1 MANVD
6 QFEAETELTT
16 ERSGLLAAPSQ
27 AISKVRETIDQPGFR
42 RAFPTLLASLTA
54 VAAVILYISMQKPE
68 MTTLYSS
75 VSESEK
81 SKIIASLQNMG
92 IEIQVDPVTGDL
104 LVPASVY
111 HQARIS
117 LAAQGLPEFSGGGFD
132 SLENMPLG
140 ISRSV
145 EGMKLRQAQ
154 EAELGRSVAEISSI
168 QSARVHL
175 AIPEKS
181 VFVRDQTPPTASVFV
196 NLKNGRKLN
205 QTQVLAITNLVSSSV
220 PALSPSN
227 VSIIDQFGN
236 LLSNSPDDPDQALA
250 DSQLEYRMRLE
261 NIYRNR
267 IQSLVTPIV
276 GSGNVNAQVNLEI
289 DFTRKEV
296 SQEIVDPDTIAIRS
310 EQNSLNV
317 TAKKDAVGI
326 PGAISNEPPQEAV
339 VNQEQNQAG
348 LALSNNENQ
357 EEQEKF
363 ETKSSTDLKNY
374 EVSKTYETV
383 KNPSNLITRIDAALL
398 IRDRKVIN
406 PDTGEETFEPVPAE
420 VITQVENLVK
430 SALGIKPERGDTL
443 TVTSQPFVEEFKG
456 FVTKWYEGAWFRSMV
471 EKTLLVLLI
480 GIVALGVVRPMLN
493 KILVPTA
500 STNSVMELYAEAETM
515 AEVAAKRATETEAV
529 EVDEGESLDEIK
541 AKLKPKKKGGIS
553 ADMLDTANTYD
564 DKVALRR
571 IATLETVEPGA
582 IKELERVMKAKFAAN
597 TSLRASQI
605 GGVKAAAKI
614 MNFTKTEM
622 EARILNAIKKEDRDL
637 MAEIQ
642 DNMFVFENLGGSDER
657 SFRPF

>member
-564 DKVALRR
+564 DKVALVR
-571 IATLETVEPGA
+571 IIVTDEAGRVANVFKQMMREDLEVL
-582 IKELERVMKAKFAAN
+582 K
-597 TSLRASQI
+597 
-605 GGVKAAAKI
+605 
-614 MNFTKTEM
+614 
-622 EARILNAIKKEDRDL
+622 
-637 MAEIQ
+637 
-642 DNMFVFENLGGSDER
+642 
-657 SFRPF
+657 

>member
-6 QFEAETELTT
+6 QFEAETAQDTQRT
-16 ERSGLLAAPSQ
+16 SLLAAPTQ
-27 AISKVRETIDQPGFR
+27 ALAKVRETMEQPGFR

-75 VSESEK
+75 VSETEK
-81 SKIIASLQNMG
+81 SKIIDSLQNMG
-92 IEIQVDPVTGDL
+92 IEIQLDPATGEL
-104 LVPASVY
+104 MVPTNVY

-117 LAAQGLPEFSGGGFD
+117 LAAQGLPEYSGGSFG

-145 EGMKLRQAQ
+145 EGLKLRQAQ
-154 EAELGRSVAEISSI
+154 EAELGKSITEISSI

-175 AIPEKS
+175 ALPEKS

-196 NLKNGRKLN
+196 SLKNGRKID

-220 PALSPSN
+220 PAMSPSK

-267 IQSLVTPIV
+267 IKSLVTPIV
-276 GSGNVNAQVNLEI
+276 GSGNINAQVNIEI
-289 DFTRKEV
+289 DFTRKEI
-296 SQEIVDPDTIAIRS
+296 SQEIVDPDTTATLS

-326 PGAISNEPPQEAV
+326 PGAIANEPPQEAT

-348 LALSNNENQ
+348 LAAQVGTGNQ
-357 EEQEKF
+357 VEEEKF
-363 ETKSSTDLKNY
+363 ETKSSTNLKNY

-383 KNPSNLITRIDAALL
+383 KNSSNLITRIDAALL
-398 IRDRKVIN
+398 IRDRTVIS
-406 PDTGEETFEPVPAE
+406 PDTGEEISEPVSAE

-430 SALGIKPERGDTL
+430 SALGIKPERGDSL
-443 TVTSQPFVEEFKG
+443 TVTSQPFVEEFQG
-456 FVTKWYEGAWFRSMV
+456 FVTKWYEGVWFRSIV

-480 GIVALGVVRPMLN
+480 GVVALGVVRPMLN

-500 STNSVMELYAEAETM
+500 STNSVVELYAEAETM
-515 AEVAAKRATETEAV
+515 AAVAAKRATETEAV

-564 DKVALRR
+564 DKVALVR
-571 IATLETVEPGA
+571 IIVTDEAGRVANVFKQLMREDLEVL
-582 IKELERVMKAKFAAN
+582 K
-597 TSLRASQI
+597 
-605 GGVKAAAKI
+605 
-614 MNFTKTEM
+614 
-622 EARILNAIKKEDRDL
+622 
-637 MAEIQ
+637 
-642 DNMFVFENLGGSDER
+642 
-657 SFRPF
+657 

>member
-6 QFEAETELTT
+6 QFEAETAQDTQRT
-16 ERSGLLAAPSQ
+16 SLLAAPTQ
-27 AISKVRETIDQPGFR
+27 ALAKVRETMEQPGFR

-75 VSESEK
+75 VSETEK
-81 SKIIASLQNMG
+81 SKIIDSLQNMG
-92 IEIQVDPVTGDL
+92 IEIQLDPATGEL
-104 LVPASVY
+104 MVPANVY

-117 LAAQGLPEFSGGGFD
+117 LAAQGLPEYSGGSFG

-145 EGMKLRQAQ
+145 EGLKLRQAQ
-154 EAELGRSVAEISSI
+154 EAELGKSITEISSI

-175 AIPEKS
+175 ALPEKS

-196 NLKNGRKLN
+196 NLKNGRKLD
-205 QTQVLAITNLVSSSV
+205 QAQVLAITNLVSSSV
-220 PALSPSN
+220 PAMSPSN

-267 IQSLVTPIV
+267 IKSLVTPIV
-276 GSGNVNAQVNLEI
+276 GSGNINAQVNIEI
-289 DFTRKEV
+289 DFTRKEI
-296 SQEIVDPDTIAIRS
+296 SQEIVDPDTTATLS

-326 PGAISNEPPQEAV
+326 PGAIANEPPQEAT

-348 LALSNNENQ
+348 LAAQVGTGNQ
-357 EEQEKF
+357 VEEEKF
-363 ETKSSTDLKNY
+363 ETKSSTNLKNY
-374 EVSKTYETV
+374 EISKTYETV
-383 KNPSNLITRIDAALL
+383 IFSSNLITRIDAALL
-398 IRDRKVIN
+398 IRDRTVIS
-406 PDTGEETFEPVPAE
+406 PDTGEEISEPVSAE

-430 SALGIKPERGDTL
+430 SALGIKPERGDSL
-443 TVTSQPFVEEFKG
+443 TVTSQPFVEEFQG
-456 FVTKWYEGAWFRSMV
+456 FVTKWYEGVWFRSIV
-471 EKTLLVLLI
+471 EKSLLVLLI
-480 GIVALGVVRPMLN
+480 GVVALGVVRPMLN

-500 STNSVMELYAEAETM
+500 STNSVVELYAEAETM
-515 AEVAAKRATETEAV
+515 AAVAAKRATETEAV

-564 DKVALRR
+564 DKVALVR
-571 IATLETVEPGA
+571 IIVTDEAGRVANVFKQLMREDLEVL
-582 IKELERVMKAKFAAN
+582 K
-597 TSLRASQI
+597 
-605 GGVKAAAKI
+605 
-614 MNFTKTEM
+614 
-622 EARILNAIKKEDRDL
+622 
-637 MAEIQ
+637 
-642 DNMFVFENLGGSDER
+642 
-657 SFRPF
+657 

>member
-6 QFEAETELTT
+6 QFEDENVVAAQRT
-16 ERSGLLAAPSQ
+16 GLLAAPTQ
-27 AISKVRETIDQPGFR
+27 ALSKVRETLDQPGFR
-42 RAFPTLLASLTA
+42 RAFPTLLATLTA
-54 VAAVILYISMQKPE
+54 VAAVILYISMQQPT

-75 VSESEK
+75 VSEAEK
-81 SKIIASLQNMG
+81 SKIIDSLKNMG
-92 IEIQVDPVTGDL
+92 IEVQLDPVTGEI
-104 LVPASVY
+104 LVPGNVY

-117 LAAQGLPEFSGGGFD
+117 LAAQGLPEYSGGGFD
-132 SLENMPLG
+132 ALDNMPLG

-145 EGMKLRQAQ
+145 EGVKLRQAQ
-154 EAELGRSVAEISSI
+154 EAELSKSITEISSI

-175 AIPEKS
+175 ALPEKS

-196 NLKNGRKLN
+196 SLKNGRKLD

-220 PALSPSN
+220 PAMSPSN

-236 LLSNSPDDPDQALA
+236 LLSNAPDDPDQALA
-250 DSQLEYRMRLE
+250 DSQLEYRMKLE

-276 GSGNVNAQVNLEI
+276 GAGNVNAQVNLEI
-289 DFTRKEV
+289 DFTRKEI
-296 SQEIVDPDTIAIRS
+296 SQEIVDPDTVATLS

-317 TAKKDAVGI
+317 TAKKDSVGI
-326 PGAISNEPPQEAV
+326 PGAISNEPPQEAT

-348 LALSNNENQ
+348 LAANNAQ
-357 EEQEKF
+357 GEEEKF
-363 ETKSSTDLKNY
+363 ETKSSTNLKNY

-398 IRDRKVIN
+398 IRDRKVVN
-406 PDTGEETFEPVPAE
+406 PDTGLETFEPVPQE

-430 SALGIKPERGDTL
+430 SALGIKQERGDSL
-443 TVTSQPFVEEFKG
+443 TVTSQPFVEEFDG

-480 GIVALGVVRPMLN
+480 GVVALGVVRPMLN

-500 STNSVMELYAEAETM
+500 STNSVMELYAEAENM

-541 AKLKPKKKGGIS
+541 AKLKPKKKAGVS

-564 DKVALRR
+564 DKVALVR
-571 IATLETVEPGA
+571 IIVTEEASRVANVFKQLMREDLEV
-582 IKELERVMKAKFAAN
+582 
-597 TSLRASQI
+597 
-605 GGVKAAAKI
+605 VK
-614 MNFTKTEM
+614 
-622 EARILNAIKKEDRDL
+622 
-637 MAEIQ
+637 
-642 DNMFVFENLGGSDER
+642 
-657 SFRPF
+657 

>member
-205 QTQVLAITNLVSSSV
+205 QTQVVAITNLVSSSV

-276 GSGNVNAQVNLEI
+276 GSGNINAQVNLEI
-289 DFTRKEV
+289 DFTRKEI

-456 FVTKWYEGAWFRSMV
+456 FVTQWYEGAWFRSMV

-564 DKVALRR
+564 DKVALVR
-571 IATLETVEPGA
+571 IIVTDEAGRVANVFKQMMREDLEVL
-582 IKELERVMKAKFAAN
+582 K
-597 TSLRASQI
+597 
-605 GGVKAAAKI
+605 
-614 MNFTKTEM
+614 
-622 EARILNAIKKEDRDL
+622 
-637 MAEIQ
+637 
-642 DNMFVFENLGGSDER
+642 
-657 SFRPF
+657 

>member
-205 QTQVLAITNLVSSSV
+205 QTQVVAITNLVSSSV

-276 GSGNVNAQVNLEI
+276 GSGNINAQVNLEI

-296 SQEIVDPDTIAIRS
+296 SQEIVDPDTIAVRS

-357 EEQEKF
+357 EDQEKF

-456 FVTKWYEGAWFRSMV
+456 FVTQWYEGAWFRSMV

-564 DKVALRR
+564 DKVALVR
-571 IATLETVEPGA
+571 IIVTDEAGRVANVFKQMMREDLEVL
-582 IKELERVMKAKFAAN
+582 K
-597 TSLRASQI
+597 
-605 GGVKAAAKI
+605 
-614 MNFTKTEM
+614 
-622 EARILNAIKKEDRDL
+622 
-637 MAEIQ
+637 
-642 DNMFVFENLGGSDER
+642 
-657 SFRPF
+657 

>member
-6 QFEAETELTT
+6 QFEAENALNTQ
-16 ERSGLLAAPSQ
+16 RNGLLAAPTQ
-27 AISKVRETIDQPGFR
+27 ALAKVRETIEQPGFR

-68 MTTLYSS
+68 MTTLFSS
-75 VSESEK
+75 VSEAEK
-81 SKIIASLQNMG
+81 SKIIDSLKNMG
-92 IEIQVDPVTGDL
+92 IEIQVDPVTGEL
-104 LVPASVY
+104 LVPGDVY

-145 EGMKLRQAQ
+145 EGVRLRQAQ
-154 EAELGRSVAEISSI
+154 EAELGKSITEISSI

-175 AIPEKS
+175 ALPEKS

-196 NLKNGRKLN
+196 SLKNGRKLD
-205 QTQVLAITNLVSSSV
+205 QTQVLAVTNLVSSSV
-220 PALSPSN
+220 PAMNPSN

-236 LLSNSPDDPDQALA
+236 LLSNAPDDPDQALA

-276 GSGNVNAQVNLEI
+276 GSGNVNAQVNIEI
-289 DFTRKEV
+289 DFTRKEI
-296 SQEIVDPDTIAIRS
+296 SQEIVDPDTVATLS

-326 PGAISNEPPQEAV
+326 PGAISNEPPQEAA

-348 LALSNNENQ
+348 LASNDNQ
-357 EEQEKF
+357 SEPEKF
-363 ETKSSTDLKNY
+363 ETKSSTNLKNY

-383 KNPSNLITRIDAALL
+383 RNSSNLITRIDAAIL

-406 PDTGEETFEPVPAE
+406 PDTGEEVSEPVPAE

-430 SALGIKPERGDTL
+430 SALGIKQDRGDSL
-443 TVTSQPFVEEFKG
+443 TVSSQPFVEEFDG
-456 FVTKWYEGAWFRSMV
+456 FVSKWYEGAWFRSIV

-480 GIVALGVVRPMLN
+480 GVVALGVVRPMLN

-564 DKVALRR
+564 DKVALVR
-571 IATLETVEPGA
+571 IIVTDEAGRVANVFKQLMREDLEVL
-582 IKELERVMKAKFAAN
+582 K
-597 TSLRASQI
+597 
-605 GGVKAAAKI
+605 
-614 MNFTKTEM
+614 
-622 EARILNAIKKEDRDL
+622 
-637 MAEIQ
+637 
-642 DNMFVFENLGGSDER
+642 
-657 SFRPF
+657 

>member
-6 QFEAETELTT
+6 QFEAETAQDTQRT
-16 ERSGLLAAPSQ
+16 SLLAAPTQ
-27 AISKVRETIDQPGFR
+27 ALAKVRETMEQPGFR

-75 VSESEK
+75 VSETEK
-81 SKIIASLQNMG
+81 SKIIDSLQNMG
-92 IEIQVDPVTGDL
+92 IEIQLDPATGEL
-104 LVPASVY
+104 MVPTNVY

-117 LAAQGLPEFSGGGFD
+117 LAAQGLPEYSGGGFG

-145 EGMKLRQAQ
+145 EGLKLRQAQ
-154 EAELGRSVAEISSI
+154 EAELGKSITEISSI

-175 AIPEKS
+175 ALPEKS

-196 NLKNGRKLN
+196 NLKNGRKLD
-205 QTQVLAITNLVSSSV
+205 QAQVLAITNLVSSSV
-220 PALSPSN
+220 PAMSPSN

-267 IQSLVTPIV
+267 IKSLVTPIV
-276 GSGNVNAQVNLEI
+276 GSGNINAQVNIEI
-289 DFTRKEV
+289 DFTRKEI
-296 SQEIVDPDTIAIRS
+296 SQEIVDPDTTATLS

-326 PGAISNEPPQEAV
+326 PGAIANEPPQEAT

-348 LALSNNENQ
+348 LAAQVGTGNQ
-357 EEQEKF
+357 VEEEKF
-363 ETKSSTDLKNY
+363 ETKSSTNLKNY
-374 EVSKTYETV
+374 EISKTYETV
-383 KNPSNLITRIDAALL
+383 KNSSNLITRIDAALL
-398 IRDRKVIN
+398 IRDRTVIS
-406 PDTGEETFEPVPAE
+406 PDTGEEISEPVSAE

-430 SALGIKPERGDTL
+430 SALGIKPERGDSL
-443 TVTSQPFVEEFKG
+443 TVTSQPFVDEFQG
-456 FVTKWYEGAWFRSMV
+456 FVTKWYEGVWFRSIV

-480 GIVALGVVRPMLN
+480 GVVALGVVRPMLN

-500 STNSVMELYAEAETM
+500 STNSVVELYAEAETM
-515 AEVAAKRATETEAV
+515 AAVAAKRATETEAV

-564 DKVALRR
+564 DKVALVR
-571 IATLETVEPGA
+571 IIVTDEAGRVANVFKQLMREDLEVL
-582 IKELERVMKAKFAAN
+582 K
-597 TSLRASQI
+597 
-605 GGVKAAAKI
+605 
-614 MNFTKTEM
+614 
-622 EARILNAIKKEDRDL
+622 
-637 MAEIQ
+637 
-642 DNMFVFENLGGSDER
+642 
-657 SFRPF
+657 

>member
-6 QFEAETELTT
+6 QFEAENALTT
-16 ERSGLLAAPSQ
+16 ERTGFLAAPTQ
-27 AISKVRETIDQPGFR
+27 ALSKVRETLDQPGFR
-42 RAFPTLLASLTA
+42 RAFPMLLASLTA
-54 VAAVILYISMQKPE
+54 IAAVILYVSMQQPT

-81 SKIIASLQNMG
+81 SKIIDSLKNMG
-92 IEIQVDPVTGDL
+92 IEVQLDPVTGDI
-104 LVPASVY
+104 LVPGDVY

-117 LAAQGLPEFSGGGFD
+117 LAAQGLPEYAGGGFD
-132 SLENMPLG
+132 TLDNMPLG

-145 EGMKLRQAQ
+145 EGVKLRQAQ
-154 EAELGRSVAEISSI
+154 EVELSKSITEISSI
-168 QSARVHL
+168 KSARVHL
-175 AIPEKS
+175 ALPEKS
-181 VFVRDQTPPTASVFV
+181 VFVRDQMPPTASVFV
-196 NLKNGRKLN
+196 SLKNGRKLD

-220 PALSPSN
+220 PAMSPSN

-236 LLSNSPDDPDQALA
+236 LLSNAPDDPDQALA
-250 DSQLEYRMRLE
+250 DSQLEYRMKLE

-276 GSGNVNAQVNLEI
+276 GAGNVNAQVNLEI

-296 SQEIVDPDTIAIRS
+296 SQEIVDPDTIATLS

-317 TAKKDAVGI
+317 TAKKDSVGI
-326 PGAISNEPPQEAV
+326 PGAISNEPPQEAT
-339 VNQEQNQAG
+339 VNQQQNQAG
-348 LALSNNENQ
+348 VATNEAQ
-357 EEQEKF
+357 REEEKF
-363 ETKSSTDLKNY
+363 ETKSSTNLRNY

-406 PDTGEETFEPVPAE
+406 PDTGLETYEPVPEE

-430 SALGIKPERGDTL
+430 SALGIKEERGDSL
-443 TVTSQPFVEEFKG
+443 TVTSQPFVEEFEG
-456 FVTKWYEGAWFRSMV
+456 FVTKWYEGQWFRSIV
-471 EKTLLVLLI
+471 EKSLLVLLI
-480 GIVALGVVRPMLN
+480 GVVALGVVRPMLN

-541 AKLKPKKKGGIS
+541 AKLKPKKKAGVS

-564 DKVALRR
+564 DKVALVR
-571 IATLETVEPGA
+571 IIVTEEASRVANVFKQLMREDLEVL
-582 IKELERVMKAKFAAN
+582 K
-597 TSLRASQI
+597 
-605 GGVKAAAKI
+605 
-614 MNFTKTEM
+614 
-622 EARILNAIKKEDRDL
+622 
-637 MAEIQ
+637 
-642 DNMFVFENLGGSDER
+642 
-657 SFRPF
+657 

>member
-6 QFEAETELTT
+6 QFEAETALTT
-16 ERSGLLAAPSQ
+16 ARSGLLAAPSQ
-27 AISKVRETIDQPGFR
+27 AIAKIRETIEQPGFR

-75 VSESEK
+75 VSETEK
-81 SKIIASLQNMG
+81 SKIIDSLKNMG
-92 IEIQVDPVTGDL
+92 IEIQLDPVTGEL
-104 LVPASVY
+104 LVPANAY

-117 LAAQGLPEFSGGGFD
+117 LAAQGLPEYSGGGFD
-132 SLENMPLG
+132 SLDNMPLG

-145 EGMKLRQAQ
+145 EGVKLRQAQ
-154 EAELGRSVAEISSI
+154 EAELGKSITEISSI

-175 AIPEKS
+175 ALPEKS

-196 NLKNGRKLN
+196 SLKNGRKLD

-220 PALSPSN
+220 PGMSPSN

-236 LLSNSPDDPDQALA
+236 LLSNAPDDPDQALA

-276 GSGNVNAQVNLEI
+276 GSGNINAQVNLEI
-289 DFTRKEV
+289 DFTRKEI
-296 SQEIVDPDTIAIRS
+296 SQEIVDPDTVATLS

-326 PGAISNEPPQEAV
+326 PGAIANEPPQEAT

-348 LALSNNENQ
+348 LASNDNKA
-357 EEQEKF
+357 EQEKF
-363 ETKSSTDLKNY
+363 ETKSSTNLKNY

-383 KNPSNLITRIDAALL
+383 KNSSNLITRIDAALL

-406 PDTGEETFEPVPAE
+406 PDTGEETSEPVPAE

-430 SALGIKPERGDTL
+430 SALGIKPERGDSL
-443 TVTSQPFVEEFKG
+443 TVTSQPFVEEFQG
-456 FVTKWYEGAWFRSMV
+456 FVSKWYEGAWFRSMV

-480 GIVALGVVRPMLN
+480 GVVALGVVRPMLN

-564 DKVALRR
+564 DKVALVR
-571 IATLETVEPGA
+571 IIVTDEAGRVANVFKQMMREDLEVL
-582 IKELERVMKAKFAAN
+582 K
-597 TSLRASQI
+597 
-605 GGVKAAAKI
+605 
-614 MNFTKTEM
+614 
-622 EARILNAIKKEDRDL
+622 
-637 MAEIQ
+637 
-642 DNMFVFENLGGSDER
+642 
-657 SFRPF
+657 

>member
-6 QFEAETELTT
+6 QFEAETALTT
-16 ERSGLLAAPSQ
+16 ARGGLLAAPSQ
-27 AISKVRETIDQPGFR
+27 AISKIRETIDQPGFR

-54 VAAVILYISMQKPE
+54 VAAVVLYISMQKPE

-75 VSESEK
+75 VSETEK
-81 SKIIASLQNMG
+81 SKIIDSLQNMG
-92 IEIQVDPVTGDL
+92 IEIQLDPATGEL
-104 LVPASVY
+104 MVPANVY

-117 LAAQGLPEFSGGGFD
+117 LAAQGLPEYSGGGFG

-145 EGMKLRQAQ
+145 EGLKLRQAQ
-154 EAELGRSVAEISSI
+154 EAELGKSITEISSI

-175 AIPEKS
+175 ALPEKS

-196 NLKNGRKLN
+196 NLKNGRKLD
-205 QTQVLAITNLVSSSV
+205 QAQVLAITNLVSSSV
-220 PALSPSN
+220 PAMSPSN

-267 IQSLVTPIV
+267 IKSLVTPIV
-276 GSGNVNAQVNLEI
+276 GSGNINAQVNIEI
-289 DFTRKEV
+289 DFTRKEI
-296 SQEIVDPDTIAIRS
+296 SQEIVDPDTIATLS

-326 PGAISNEPPQEAV
+326 PGAIANEPPQEAT

-348 LALSNNENQ
+348 LAAQVGTGNQ
-357 EEQEKF
+357 VEEEKF
-363 ETKSSTDLKNY
+363 ETKSSTNLKNY

-383 KNPSNLITRIDAALL
+383 KNSSNLITRIDAALL
-398 IRDRKVIN
+398 IRDRTVIS
-406 PDTGEETFEPVPAE
+406 PDTGEEISEPVSAE

-430 SALGIKPERGDTL
+430 SALGIKPERGDSL
-443 TVTSQPFVEEFKG
+443 TVTSQPFVEEFEG
-456 FVTKWYEGAWFRSMV
+456 FVTKWYEGAWFRSIV

-480 GIVALGVVRPMLN
+480 GVVALGVVRPMLN

-500 STNSVMELYAEAETM
+500 STNSVTELYAEAETM
-515 AEVAAKRATETEAV
+515 AMVAAKRATETEAV

-564 DKVALRR
+564 DKVALVR
-571 IATLETVEPGA
+571 IIVTDEAGRVANVFKQLMREDLEVL
-582 IKELERVMKAKFAAN
+582 K
-597 TSLRASQI
+597 
-605 GGVKAAAKI
+605 
-614 MNFTKTEM
+614 
-622 EARILNAIKKEDRDL
+622 
-637 MAEIQ
+637 
-642 DNMFVFENLGGSDER
+642 
-657 SFRPF
+657 

>member
-6 QFEAETELTT
+6 QFEAETAQDTQRT
-16 ERSGLLAAPSQ
+16 SLLAAPTQ
-27 AISKVRETIDQPGFR
+27 ALAKVRETMEQPGFR

-75 VSESEK
+75 VSETEK
-81 SKIIASLQNMG
+81 SKIIDSLQNMG
-92 IEIQVDPVTGDL
+92 IEIQLDPATGEL
-104 LVPASVY
+104 MVPTNVY

-117 LAAQGLPEFSGGGFD
+117 LAAQGLPEYSGGGFG

-140 ISRSV
+140 VSRSV
-145 EGMKLRQAQ
+145 EGLKLRQAQ
-154 EAELGRSVAEISSI
+154 EAELGKSITEISSI

-175 AIPEKS
+175 ALPEKS

-196 NLKNGRKLN
+196 SLKNGRKID

-220 PALSPSN
+220 PAMSPSN

-267 IQSLVTPIV
+267 IKSLVTPIV
-276 GSGNVNAQVNLEI
+276 GSGNINAQVNIEI
-289 DFTRKEV
+289 DFTRKEI
-296 SQEIVDPDTIAIRS
+296 SQEIVDPDTIATLS

-326 PGAISNEPPQEAV
+326 PGAIANEPPQEAT

-348 LALSNNENQ
+348 LAAQVGTGNQ
-357 EEQEKF
+357 VEEEKF
-363 ETKSSTDLKNY
+363 ETKSSTNLKNY

-383 KNPSNLITRIDAALL
+383 KNSSNLITRIDAALL
-398 IRDRKVIN
+398 IRDRTVIS
-406 PDTGEETFEPVPAE
+406 PDTGEEISEPVSAE

-430 SALGIKPERGDTL
+430 SALGIKPERGDSL
-443 TVTSQPFVEEFKG
+443 TVTSQPFVEEFQG
-456 FVTKWYEGAWFRSMV
+456 FVTKWYEGVWFRSIV

-480 GIVALGVVRPMLN
+480 GVVALGVVRPMLN

-500 STNSVMELYAEAETM
+500 STNSVVELYAEAETM
-515 AEVAAKRATETEAV
+515 AAVAAKRATETEAV

-564 DKVALRR
+564 DKVALVR
-571 IATLETVEPGA
+571 IIVTDEAGRVANVFKQLMREDLEVL
-582 IKELERVMKAKFAAN
+582 K
-597 TSLRASQI
+597 
-605 GGVKAAAKI
+605 
-614 MNFTKTEM
+614 
-622 EARILNAIKKEDRDL
+622 
-637 MAEIQ
+637 
-642 DNMFVFENLGGSDER
+642 
-657 SFRPF
+657 

>member
-205 QTQVLAITNLVSSSV
+205 QTQVVAITNLVSSSV
-220 PALSPSN
+220 PGLSPSN

-276 GSGNVNAQVNLEI
+276 GSGNINAQVNLEI

-326 PGAISNEPPQEAV
+326 PGAISNEPPQEAT

-348 LALSNNENQ
+348 LALSSNENQ
-357 EEQEKF
+357 EDLEKF

-406 PDTGEETFEPVPAE
+406 PDTGEETFEPVAPE

-564 DKVALRR
+564 DKVALVR
-571 IATLETVEPGA
+571 IIVTDEAGRVANVFKQMMREDLEVL
-582 IKELERVMKAKFAAN
+582 K
-597 TSLRASQI
+597 
-605 GGVKAAAKI
+605 
-614 MNFTKTEM
+614 
-622 EARILNAIKKEDRDL
+622 
-637 MAEIQ
+637 
-642 DNMFVFENLGGSDER
+642 
-657 SFRPF
+657 

>member
-6 QFEAETELTT
+6 QFEAETAQDTQRT
-16 ERSGLLAAPSQ
+16 SLLAAPTQ
-27 AISKVRETIDQPGFR
+27 ALAKVRETMEQPGFR

-75 VSESEK
+75 VSETEK
-81 SKIIASLQNMG
+81 SKIIDSLQNMG
-92 IEIQVDPVTGDL
+92 IEIQLDPATGEL
-104 LVPASVY
+104 MVPTNVY

-117 LAAQGLPEFSGGGFD
+117 LAAQGLPEYSGGGFG

-145 EGMKLRQAQ
+145 EGLKLRQAQ
-154 EAELGRSVAEISSI
+154 EAELGKSITEISSI

-175 AIPEKS
+175 ALPEKS

-196 NLKNGRKLN
+196 NLKNGRKLD
-205 QTQVLAITNLVSSSV
+205 QAQVLAITNLVSSSV
-220 PALSPSN
+220 PAMSPSN

-267 IQSLVTPIV
+267 IKSLVTPIV
-276 GSGNVNAQVNLEI
+276 GSGNINAQVNIEI
-289 DFTRKEV
+289 DFTRKEI
-296 SQEIVDPDTIAIRS
+296 SQEIVDPDTTATLS

-326 PGAISNEPPQEAV
+326 PGAIANEPPQEAT

-348 LALSNNENQ
+348 LAAQVGTGNQ
-357 EEQEKF
+357 VEEEKF
-363 ETKSSTDLKNY
+363 ETKSSTNLKNY
-374 EVSKTYETV
+374 EISKTYETV
-383 KNPSNLITRIDAALL
+383 KNSSNLITRIDAALL
-398 IRDRKVIN
+398 IRDRTVIS
-406 PDTGEETFEPVPAE
+406 PDTGEEISEPVSEE

-430 SALGIKPERGDTL
+430 SALGIKPERGDSL
-443 TVTSQPFVEEFKG
+443 TVTSQPFVEEFQG
-456 FVTKWYEGAWFRSMV
+456 FVTKWYEGVWFRSIV

-480 GIVALGVVRPMLN
+480 GVVALGVVRPMLN

-500 STNSVMELYAEAETM
+500 STNSVVELYAEAETM
-515 AEVAAKRATETEAV
+515 AAVAAKRATETEAV

-564 DKVALRR
+564 DKVALVR
-571 IATLETVEPGA
+571 IIVTDEAGRVANVFKQLMREDLEVL
-582 IKELERVMKAKFAAN
+582 K
-597 TSLRASQI
+597 
-605 GGVKAAAKI
+605 
-614 MNFTKTEM
+614 
-622 EARILNAIKKEDRDL
+622 
-637 MAEIQ
+637 
-642 DNMFVFENLGGSDER
+642 
-657 SFRPF
+657 

>member
-6 QFEAETELTT
+6 QFEAENAVATT
-16 ERSGLLAAPSQ
+16 ERTGFLAAPTQ
-27 AISKVRETIDQPGFR
+27 ALSKVRETLDQPGFR

-54 VAAVILYISMQKPE
+54 IAAVVLYIAMQQPT

-81 SKIIASLQNMG
+81 SKIIDSLKNMG
-92 IEIQVDPVTGDL
+92 IEVQLDPATGEI
-104 LVPASVY
+104 LVPGNVY

-117 LAAQGLPEFSGGGFD
+117 LAAQGLPEYSGGGFD
-132 SLENMPLG
+132 TLDNLPLG

-145 EGMKLRQAQ
+145 EGVRLRQVQ
-154 EAELGRSVAEISSI
+154 EAELSKSITEISSI
-168 QSARVHL
+168 KSARVHL
-175 AIPEKS
+175 ALPEKS
-181 VFVRDQTPPTASVFV
+181 VFVRDQTPPTASVFIS
-196 NLKNGRKLN
+196 LKNGRKLD

-220 PALSPSN
+220 PGMSPSN
-227 VSIIDQFGN
+227 VSIIDQYGN
-236 LLSNSPDDPDQALA
+236 LLSNAPDDPDQALA

-276 GSGNVNAQVNLEI
+276 GAGNVNAQVNLEI

-296 SQEIVDPDTIAIRS
+296 SQEIVDPDTVATLS

-317 TAKKDAVGI
+317 TAKKDSVGI
-326 PGAISNEPPQEAV
+326 PGAISNEPPQEAT
-339 VNQEQNQAG
+339 VNQQQNQAG
-348 LALSNNENQ
+348 LATNDAQ
-357 EEQEKF
+357 IEEEKF
-363 ETKSSTDLKNY
+363 ETKSSTNLRNY

-406 PDTGEETFEPVPAE
+406 PDTGLETFEPVPPE

-430 SALGIKPERGDTL
+430 SALGIKQERGDSL
-443 TVTSQPFVEEFKG
+443 TVTSQPFVEEFEG
-456 FVTKWYEGAWFRSMV
+456 FITKWYEGQWFRSIV
-471 EKTLLVLLI
+471 EKSLLVLLI
-480 GIVALGVVRPMLN
+480 GVVALGVVRPMLN

-515 AEVAAKRATETEAV
+515 AEVAAKRASETEAV

-541 AKLKPKKKGGIS
+541 AKLKPKKKAGVS

-564 DKVALRR
+564 DKVALVR
-571 IATLETVEPGA
+571 IIVTEEASRVANVFKQLMREDLE
-582 IKELERVMKAKFAAN
+582 
-597 TSLRASQI
+597 
-605 GGVKAAAKI
+605 
-614 MNFTKTEM
+614 
-622 EARILNAIKKEDRDL
+622 ILK
-637 MAEIQ
+637 
-642 DNMFVFENLGGSDER
+642 
-657 SFRPF
+657 

>member
-205 QTQVLAITNLVSSSV
+205 QTQVVAITNLVSSSV

-276 GSGNVNAQVNLEI
+276 GSGNINAQVNLEI

-326 PGAISNEPPQEAV
+326 PGAISNEPPQEAT

-420 VITQVENLVK
+420 VITQVENLIK

-456 FVTKWYEGAWFRSMV
+456 FVTQWYEGAWFRSMV

-564 DKVALRR
+564 DKVALVR
-571 IATLETVEPGA
+571 IIVTDEAGRVANVFKQMMREDLEVL
-582 IKELERVMKAKFAAN
+582 K
-597 TSLRASQI
+597 
-605 GGVKAAAKI
+605 
-614 MNFTKTEM
+614 
-622 EARILNAIKKEDRDL
+622 
-637 MAEIQ
+637 
-642 DNMFVFENLGGSDER
+642 
-657 SFRPF
+657 

>member
-1 MANVD
+1 M
-6 QFEAETELTT
+6 
-16 ERSGLLAAPSQ
+16 LAAPSQ

-205 QTQVLAITNLVSSSV
+205 QTQVVAITNLVSSSV
-220 PALSPSN
+220 PGLSPSN

-348 LALSNNENQ
+348 LALSTNENQ
-357 EEQEKF
+357 EDQEKF

-564 DKVALRR
+564 DKVALVR
-571 IATLETVEPGA
+571 IIVTDEAGRVANVFKQMMREDLEVL
-582 IKELERVMKAKFAAN
+582 K
-597 TSLRASQI
+597 
-605 GGVKAAAKI
+605 
-614 MNFTKTEM
+614 
-622 EARILNAIKKEDRDL
+622 
-637 MAEIQ
+637 
-642 DNMFVFENLGGSDER
+642 
-657 SFRPF
+657 